1 MVARDQDARNAAQKG
16 EVSNWREIDAANE
29 VRLKHIVDQYGWPTF
44 AMIGEDGAHAAWL
57 LAQHVD
63 ADTAFQ
69 LKVLGLMEGLVRQ
82 KQASGKDFAY
92 LYDRTHYPQRFGTQ
106 GACVSRQAWQPFEIE
121 DIAHVEE
128 RRRELKMPALA
139 DYVRMFDCSNP
150 NFVLHSPSDPKRT
163 VPIPRSGAATAP

>member
-1 MVARDQDARNAAQKG
+1 MVAHDQDARNAAQKG

-29 VRLKHIVDQYGWPTF
+29 ARLKHIVDQYGWPTF

-63 ADTAFQ
+63 ADTGFQ

-106 GACVSRQAWQPFEIE
+106 GACASRQAWQPFEIE

-128 RRRELKMPALA
+128 RRRELKMPPLA

-150 NFVLHSPSDPKRT
+150 NFVLHDPSDPKRT
-163 VPIPRSGAATAP
+163 VPVPRSGVATPP